1 MLRDLTI
8 AVPCVA
14 LAAAGA
20 APRPGRGLYADD
32 RPGTVMAGANT
43 PEADTPEADTGGVSI
58 LGVVDAEMA
67 ECRPSAAPAC
77 GSAGRGRGL

>member
-1 MLRDLTI
+1 MLRDLAI

-43 PEADTPEADTGGVSI
+43 PEADTGGVSI

-67 ECRPSAAPAC
+67 EDSPSAAPAC